1 MTEGQP
7 RPGPL
12 LAALG
17 LCLLA
22 ACGGAPTGTAELSGQ
37 RTASLQP
44 ATLELGDVRIS
55 ASVAPSASLGPAIA
69 DRYGVSPDR
78 GTQLLLVGLRRGPE
92 HDETA
97 LPARVVAR
105 ARDLRG
111 VWQDVAMR
119 EVRSE
124 GFIDYVGTVRV
135 APPDTLAFE
144 VTVLPEG
151 TPAPQVLR
159 FSRDVFAQ

>member
-1 MTEGQP
+1 MTEGSA
-7 RPGPL
+7 RL
-12 LAALG
+12 RALAATLA
-17 LCLLA
+17 LCLRA
-22 ACGGAPTGTAELSGQ
+22 ACGGAPADPVELSAQ

-44 ATLELGDVRIS
+44 ATLEVGDLRIS

-69 DRYGVSPDR
+69 ARYGVSPDR
-78 GTQLLLVGLRRGPE
+78 GAQLLLVGLRQGPE

-97 LPARVVAR
+97 LPAQVSAR

-124 GFIDYVGTVRV
+124 GFIDYVGMVRV

-144 VTVLPEG
+144 VTVLREG
-151 TPAPQVLR
+151 AEAPQVLR